1 MKTKTCLVM
10 LFAVCAMGCASTSFV
25 AVVPGTVA
33 VGDLNVTP
41 ATTWNAAPGAIVPN
55 TRKGAQVW
63 TQDGLLLD
71 RITIIPA
78 VAEGEAIFVS
88 RDKTT
93 ALPTFKADMLPN
105 EIEELVE
112 SSLVKFFGEGNA
124 VVNTSGLR
132 PHRFGQHGGV
142 LFDFDATLT
151 DSPDY
156 RGLVGAFIANDHLN
170 VLMYVAAD
178 PYYYGKHLDEAK
190 RIIESATL
198 QSIEAER

>member
-1 MKTKTCLVM
+1 MKTRIWLAL
-10 LFAVCAMGCASTSFV
+10 LFAVMGTGCVSTSFT

-41 ATTWNAAPGAIVPN
+41 STTWNAAPAMVVPN
-55 TRKGAQVW
+55 TRKSAQTW
-63 TQDGLLLD
+63 TQDGLLLN
-71 RITIIPA
+71 RISIIPA
-78 VAEGEAIFVS
+78 VPDGESVFVS
-88 RDKTT
+88 RDKDV
-93 ALPTFKADMLPN
+93 ALPVFKADMLPN

-132 PHRFGQHGGV
+132 PQRFGDNNGFI
-142 LFDFDATLT
+142 FDFEASLT

-156 RGLVGAFIANDHLN
+156 RGMVGAFIANDHLYL
-170 VLMYVAAD
+170 VMYSAAE
-178 PYYYGKHLDEAK
+178 PHYYGESLDEAK

-198 QSIEAER
+198 SGPAS